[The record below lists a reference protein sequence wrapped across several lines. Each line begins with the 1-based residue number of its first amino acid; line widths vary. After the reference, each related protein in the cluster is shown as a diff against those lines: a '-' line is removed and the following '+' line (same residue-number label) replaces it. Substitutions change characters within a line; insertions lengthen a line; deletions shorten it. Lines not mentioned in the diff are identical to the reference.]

1 MNNQPIDTKTS
12 YAMGV
17 LTILLIGINLF
28 LGVFIWYLV
37 RDSYM
42 PFVPFVLLFVPTTVG
57 WWYLWLRKVPL

>member
-17 LTILLIGINLF
+17 LTILLIGINL
-28 LGVFIWYLV
+28 LTWVFIWYLV

-42 PFVPFVLLFVPTTVG
+42 PLVPFFLLFIPTTFV
-57 WWYLWLRKVPL
+57 WWSFWSKVPL